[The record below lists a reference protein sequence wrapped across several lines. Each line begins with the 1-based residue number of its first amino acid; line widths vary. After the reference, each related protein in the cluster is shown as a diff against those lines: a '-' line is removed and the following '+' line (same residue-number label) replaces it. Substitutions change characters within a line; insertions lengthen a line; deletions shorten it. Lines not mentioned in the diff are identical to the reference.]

1 MLTAGAS
8 RLWEKELMIGRF
20 FKSGFG
26 ILILTPLVILAGAGA
41 MVGYQIHTV
50 THPPRVLD
58 AVRPADLLLRADEV
72 RFQSTDGIALSGWL
86 IHGDRDAP
94 VLILCH
100 DLGQSKAVFLDP
112 SVGLQRSGYNLL
124 LMDFR
129 GHGASGGTGSTLG
142 VEERYDVLGAID
154 FLRTRRDL
162 ASDRIGVWGIGM
174 GAYAGLLAATERK
187 EVVALA
193 LDSLYPDVDGY
204 LNQVLFKGL
213 PPATSNVTSYASVFY
228 APYFQWKISKGTMAR
243 TLPQMSDRNF
253 MFVISASKPE
263 SANTGRQ
270 LYASLPEG
278 GQADKNLL
286 ELRESGLSKI
296 YDEDRRKYSEAISG
310 FFGTYLRVHT
320 EPAPGA
326 IQVRVR

>member
-1 MLTAGAS
+1 ML
-8 RLWEKELMIGRF
+8 GRF

-50 THPPRVLD
+50 THPPRVQD
-58 AVRPADLLLRADEV
+58 AVNPGDLLFRTDQV
-72 RFQSTDGIALSGWL
+72 QFQSTDGIPLSGWL
-86 IHGDRDAP
+86 IHGERDAP

-100 DLGQSKAVFLDP
+100 DLGQSKTVFLDP

-129 GHGASGGTGSTLG
+129 GHGDSGGTGSTLG

-162 ASDRIGVWGIGM
+162 SSDRIGVWGIGM
-174 GAYAGLLAATERK
+174 GAFAGLLAAAERK
-187 EVVALA
+187 EVAALA
-193 LDSLYPDVDGY
+193 LDSLYPDVYGY

-213 PPATSNVTSYASVFY
+213 PPATSKITGFASVFY
-228 APYFQWKISKGTMAR
+228 APYFQWKITKATMAR
-243 TLPQMSDRNF
+243 TLPLVSDRNF
-253 MFVISASKPE
+253 LFVVSNSKPA
-263 SANTGRQ
+263 SAQTAKQ

-286 ELRESGLSKI
+286 ELQKSGLSEI
-296 YDEDRRKYSEAISG
+296 YDEDRRKYSEAISS

-320 EPAPGA
+320 EPPPGA